1 MHTPLYKYEMHIHT
15 SPCSGGGSDIRAHI
29 DALIQKGYS
38 GMVVTNHFYN
48 GDTRIDRALPWE
60 DFVDAYRQDYL
71 YGLEYAREKDF
82 DLLFGLEEHV
92 GNGQEILLYGITPEL
107 IAAHP
112 ELKTPDPVA
121 YAEVVHAAGGLVY
134 QAHPYRCAPW
144 ILCAEPLACLDQLDG
159 IEVHNA
165 GNHPQHTPGVEGAPA
180 AYFATLPVREMVA
193 AIQGAGLPSSLSY
206 SAGVFVCNDLL
217 YTLLHHY
224 NGTST
229 RVGFIHIP
237 CLPEQ
242 AKEGC
247 PSLPLDDTVRG
258 LTVAIEAI
266 SAAE

>member
-29 DALIQKGYS
+29 DALIQKGYT

-48 GDTRIDRALPWE
+48 GDTRIDRSLSWE

-165 GNHPQHTPGVEGAPA
+165 GNHPQWNEQAQKLADELGLSCTAGSDGHGTDTAGRAGIA
-180 AYFATLPVREMVA
+180 AYERIRTNEDLVRVLKS
-193 AIQGAGLPSSLSY
+193 GSY
-206 SAGVFVCNDLL
+206 TIL
-217 YTLLHHY
+217 
-224 NGTST
+224 
-229 RVGFIHIP
+229 R
-237 CLPEQ
+237 
-242 AKEGC
+242 
-247 PSLPLDDTVRG
+247 
-258 LTVAIEAI
+258 
-266 SAAE
+266 

>member
-165 GNHPQHTPGVEGAPA
+165 GNHPQW
-180 AYFATLPVREMVA
+180 
-193 AIQGAGLPSSLSY
+193 
-206 SAGVFVCNDLL
+206 N
-217 YTLLHHY
+217 
-224 NGTST
+224 
-229 RVGFIHIP
+229 
-237 CLPEQ
+237 EQ
-242 AKEGC
+242 AQKLADE
-247 PSLPLDDTVRG
+247 RG
-258 LTVAIEAI
+258 LSCTAGSDGHGTDTAGRSGIATRERIRTNEDLVRTLKSGDYTVIR
-266 SAAE
+266 